1 MSSRAEVLAR
11 ARAAREEKK
20 NKRQKGPWG
29 GYVLQCV
36 QRVEQRR
43 RVGQL
48 ASDMLPELLLL
59 VCAHAAQPRA
69 LAARAACV
77 CHAWCHALRGNFFT
91 CMPLLLP
98 HVAPGDVASMSAA
111 CRSLSHMF
119 ARARARMRAKAM
131 QLQAKHML
139 DAWLDVRVG
148 VPWDADGAGTVYSGT
163 VIGVRSGG
171 RCLRVKLDVGAG
183 KARMR
188 VHTIPVGQLF
198 ALQ

>member
-1 MSSRAEVLAR
+1 M
-11 ARAAREEKK
+11 
-20 NKRQKGPWG
+20 
-29 GYVLQCV
+29 LQCV

-43 RVGQL
+43 RVGRL

-77 CHAWCHALRGNFFT
+77 CHAWCHALRAHLFT

-119 ARARARMRAKAM
+119 ARARARMHEDHA
-131 QLQAKHML
+131 
-139 DAWLDVRVG
+139 
-148 VPWDADGAGTVYSGT
+148 
-163 VIGVRSGG
+163 
-171 RCLRVKLDVGAG
+171 
-183 KARMR
+183 
-188 VHTIPVGQLF
+188 
-198 ALQ
+198 

>member
-1 MSSRAEVLAR
+1 MDGHYDCHPPSETTPFDFLL
-11 ARAAREEKK
+11 KK
-20 NKRQKGPWG
+20 R
-29 GYVLQCV
+29 LS
-36 QRVEQRR
+36 
-43 RVGQL
+43 L
-48 ASDMLPELLLL
+48 LPELLLL

-171 RCLRVKLDVGAG
+171 QCLRVELDVAAG
-183 KARMR
+183 KAGSADAYDSCR
-188 VHTIPVGQLF
+188 
-198 ALQ
+198 